1 MTLNTYS
8 KNNHT
13 IFTKNFGKKDFII
26 QLFVKLSKLLTL
38 INKKNNKKFKIL
50 GQVVG
55 FTDDAVTETIN
66 QEGLYEKRELMTLI
80 SWLNPFLPIFKKST
94 FIDVGANIGNHTL
107 FFSNYF
113 KKIIAI
119 EPHKKIFNVL
129 KLNTD
134 EKANIKVF
142 NYAISDENKFSY
154 LNNKKNNLS
163 GSNLLNKPQKFSQ
176 KVICKK
182 IDSLIKKS
190 EKVNLIKIDV
200 EGHEYQV
207 IKGSINVIKKNNPF
221 ILFEHHPD
229 NFISKYSPSIK
240 LLKKLG
246 YKNFAVISSNPR
258 VSYYDGFLSK
268 LIKKLINLF
277 LNNMSFSIYIQK
289 NIKPDYYPF
298 IIAIPDRY
306 NI

>member
-1 MTLNTYS
+1 MSLKTYND
-8 KNNHT
+8 KNHI
-13 IFTKNFGKKDFII
+13 IFTKNFGRKDFII
-26 QLFVKLSKLLTL
+26 QLFVKLCRLLTQ
-38 INKKNNKKFKIL
+38 INKKNNKRFKNL

-55 FTDDAVTETIN
+55 FTDDVITETIN

-80 SWLNPFLPIFKKST
+80 SWLNPLVPIFKKST

-119 EPHKKIFNVL
+119 EPHSKIFKVL
-129 KLNTD
+129 KLNTE
-134 EKANIKVF
+134 EKKNIKVF
-142 NYAISDENKFSY
+142 NYAIAEQNKFSY
-154 LNNKKNNLS
+154 LNYKKNNLS

-207 IKGSINVIKKNNPF
+207 IKGAINIIKKNKPL
-221 ILFEHHPD
+221 ILFEHHPN
-229 NFISKYSPSIK
+229 NFKSKYSPTIK

-246 YKNFAVISSNPR
+246 YKNFAIISSSPR
-258 VSYYDGFLSK
+258 FSYFDGFFDR
-268 LIKKLINLF
+268 LIKKFSSLL
-277 LNNMSFSIYIQK
+277 LNNMSFSISIEK